1 MSIDD
6 FLHKEDLEG
15 LALRILLEKQRGSII
30 NNADERIKLQM
41 EPAQAKVIA
50 EQRSKDGAS
59 AIFRDTDGQPAI
71 PYVFDPESMNELHR
85 QTWLQLVPLLNQA
98 AQIAKA
104 TDWSGIIPD
113 DALEKLIK
121 THKLR
126 AIPGGLRDN
135 ARLQAGRFYQIKFLY
150 ESILPNS
157 YLIISSLY
165 RSAEHNASL
174 ERSAKNSKHIQANAM
189 DICVA
194 RNILLDRWL
203 LYGICHIII
212 QKGFISYYN
221 NCVHVDE
228 EKRPHR
234 PMIYS
239 YCYKDQTSWWPIVS
253 AIHEWRALLGDDIAI
268 QTQRWRS

>member
-1 MSIDD
+1 MSIND

-15 LALRILLEKQRGSII
+15 LALKLLLEKQRGSIV
-30 NNADERIKLQM
+30 NTVVTTVKPNASSVQT
-41 EPAQAKVIA
+41 KVIMD
-50 EQRSKDGAS
+50 QRSKDGAA
-59 AIFRDTDGQPAI
+59 AIFKDTVGQPAI
-71 PYVFDPESMNELHR
+71 PYVFDPESMNDLHR

-104 TDWSGIIPD
+104 TDWSTVIPD
-113 DALEKLIK
+113 DALERLIK
-121 THKLR
+121 EYKLR
-126 AIPGGLRDN
+126 AIPDDLRDN

-150 ESILPNS
+150 TSILPNS

-194 RNILLDRWL
+194 RNVLLDRWL
-203 LYGICHIII
+203 LYGICHIVV

-228 EKRPHR
+228 GKRPHR

-253 AIHEWRALLGDDIAI
+253 AVHEWRTLLGDEIAME
-268 QTQRWRS
+268 TQKWRS

>member
-1 MSIDD
+1 MSIND

-15 LALRILLEKQRGSII
+15 LALKLLLEKQRGSIMDATSGATNSSENVAQTRI
-30 NNADERIKLQM
+30 NL
-41 EPAQAKVIA
+41 
-50 EQRSKDGAS
+50 EQRSKDGSS
-59 AIFRDTDGQPAI
+59 AIFRDTVGQPAT
-71 PYVFDPESMNELHR
+71 PYVFDPEAMNDLHR

-98 AQIAKA
+98 AQIAKT
-104 TDWSGIIPD
+104 TDWSTIIPD
-113 DALEKLIK
+113 DALDKLMK
-121 THKLR
+121 DHKLR
-126 AIPGGLRDN
+126 AIPNNLRDN
-135 ARLQAGRFYQIKFLY
+135 ARLQVGRFYQIKFLY
-150 ESILPNS
+150 ESILPKS
-157 YLIISSLY
+157 YLIVSSLY

-174 ERSAKNSKHIQANAM
+174 ERSARNSKHVQANAM

-203 LYGICHIII
+203 LYGICHILI

-239 YCYKDQTSWWPIVS
+239 YCYKDQISWWPIVS
-253 AIHEWRALLGDDIAI
+253 AVHEWRILLGDEIAMEA
-268 QTQRWRS
+268 QKWRS

>member
-1 MSIDD
+1 MSIND

-15 LALRILLEKQRGSII
+15 LALKLLLEKQRGSII
-30 NNADERIKLQM
+30 DVTNAMTTFSTNAVQTKSI
-41 EPAQAKVIA
+41 P
-50 EQRSKDGAS
+50 EQRNKDGAS
-59 AIFRDTDGQPAI
+59 AVFKDTVGQPAT
-71 PYVFDPESMNELHR
+71 PYVFDPEAMDDLRR

-98 AQIAKA
+98 AQIAKV
-104 TDWSGIIPD
+104 TDWSAIIPD
-113 DALEKLIK
+113 DALDKLIRDY
-121 THKLR
+121 KLR
-126 AIPGGLRDN
+126 TIPADLRDN

-150 ESILPNS
+150 ESILPKS
-157 YLIISSLY
+157 YLIVSSLY

-174 ERSAKNSKHIQANAM
+174 ERSAMNSKHIQANAM

-194 RNILLDRWL
+194 RNVLLDRWL
-203 LYGICHIII
+203 LYGICHILI

-253 AIHEWRALLGDDIAI
+253 AVHEWRILLGDEIAI
-268 QTQRWRS
+268 ETQKWRS